1 MQRAR
6 SIPNMARLP
15 IMIGFGC
22 MALSCNAVAADFG
35 VVSLDHGAAK
45 TVSIGGSGRTL
56 RVCNDAGSASSVLV
70 TIGGNAPHYLA
81 SGLCAEDIGEQVTM
95 QNLGSGTARV
105 DYKATCDSA
114 SMD

>member
-1 MQRAR
+1 MKRFHLAA
-6 SIPNMARLP
+6 IAL
-15 IMIGFGC
+15 GC
-22 MALSCNAVAADFG
+22 MAVPAAASAADFG
-35 VVSLDHGAAK
+35 IVTLAHGGSK

-56 RVCNDAGSASSVLV
+56 RVCNDANSGAAVLV

-81 SGLCAEDIGEQVTM
+81 SGLCAEDIGEQVRL
-95 QNLGSGTARV
+95 QSLGSGTARV

>member
-1 MQRAR
+1 MTKIA
-6 SIPNMARLP
+6 SAIAFTCL
-15 IMIGFGC
+15 
-22 MALSCNAVAADFG
+22 ALSCRAFAVDFG
-35 VVSLDHGAAK
+35 IVTLDHGAAK
-45 TVSIGGSGRTL
+45 SVSIGGSGRTL

-81 SGLCAEDIGEQVTM
+81 SGLCAEDIGDRVTM
-95 QNLGSGTARV
+95 QNLGSGTATI

>member
-1 MQRAR
+1 MQRACT
-6 SIPNMARLP
+6 IPIVARLL

-22 MALSCNAVAADFG
+22 MALSFNAIAADFG

-45 TVSIGGSGRTL
+45 SVSIGGSGRNL

-70 TIGGNAPHYLA
+70 TIGGNAPRYLT
-81 SGLCAEDIGEQVTM
+81 SGLCAEDIGDRVTM
-95 QNLGSGTARV
+95 QNLGSGTATI